1 MTPQRRTA
9 RTHARPKKKKYVLR
23 LYVAGL
29 TPLSHKAIA
38 NITSLCEEYLPGRY
52 DLKVIDLFKEPE
64 QARREQIVV
73 LPTLIKKE
81 PIPPCRFVGDLS
93 CTQKLIDGLA
103 LRPTG

>member
-9 RTHARPKKKKYVLR
+9 RTHSRPRKKYVLR

-29 TPLSHKAIA
+29 TPLSHKAID

-52 DLKVIDLFKEPE
+52 DLKVVDLFKNPE
-64 QARREQIVV
+64 QASREQIFVT
-73 LPTLIKKE
+73 PTLIKKE
-81 PIPPCRFVGDLS
+81 PVPPCRFVGDLS